1 MNVMDWITFSI
12 VIACLLVSAF
22 FSASETALTGASR
35 ASMLRLSKQ
44 GNREAG
50 VVSSLFAM
58 RERMIGA
65 LLLGNNI
72 ANIGASAL
80 ATGIFTA
87 WFGEVGV
94 LYATGVM
101 TVLVVIFAEV
111 LPKTIAINAP
121 DRVSLLVARPMKL
134 MVYLLGPLLTMIE
147 AIVAV
152 LMKVLGIKIGA
163 NQPILSPTERLR
175 GAVDLLHHEG
185 KVEKQDRDMFGGLL
199 DLREL
204 QVSDVMV
211 HRTEMVMINAD
222 LPPEE
227 LVREVLATEYTRIPL
242 WRDKP
247 ENIIGVLHAKD
258 LLRAIRAVRGRHRQ
272 HRRLDHRAAAVVRAG
287 NAPGLRTAQGV
298 PPPQDPF
305 RAGRRRIRRSR
316 GHGDAGGHSGRNR
329 RRYLRR
335 ARRGGGRRP
344 RPARRL
350 GGGRRLGADP
360 RSQPRDGLASARRRG
375 DHGRGPRDPRGA
387 LDPRARPELYLP
399 RLPLPRAA
407 PRAQPHHRAADRRR
421 CRGRPRSRRRSRSG
435 RARRSDVSS
444 AAPGRG
450 PSLRARFG
458 RKDSAASPGACA
470 LIASACTEP
479 CEFRRQRRID
489 HAVAFDPALPFE
501 RRRHNINPE
510 MRLAARP
517 VAGMALMQ
525 M

>member
-1 MNVMDWITFSI
+1 MDWLALSI
-12 VIACLLVSAF
+12 VIACLMVSAF

-101 TVLVVIFAEV
+101 TVMVVIFAEV

-121 DRVSLLVARPMKL
+121 DRVALLVARAMFRALMKL
-134 MVYLLGPLLTMIE
+134 R
-147 AIVAV
+147 
-152 LMKVLGIKIGA
+152 GIKIGH

-185 KVEKQDRDMFGGLL
+185 KVEKLDRDMFGGLL

-222 LPPEE
+222 LPPED

-258 LLRAIRAVRGRHRQ
+258 LLRAIRAAEGDTSRIDVSTIA
-272 HRRLDHRAAAVVRAG
+272 L
-287 NAPGLRTAQGV
+287 PPWFV
-298 PPPQDPF
+298 PEMRPVSEQLKAF
-305 RAGRRRIRRSR
+305 RRRKTHFALVVDEYGEVEGMVTLEDILEEIV
-316 GHGDAGGHSGRNR
+316 GDISDEHDVVVAGV
-329 RRYLRR
+329 
-335 ARRGGGRRP
+335 
-344 RPARRL
+344 
-350 GGGRRLGADP
+350 
-360 RSQPRDGLASARRRG
+360 
-375 DHGRGPRDPRGA
+375 
-387 LDPRARPELYLP
+387 
-399 RLPLPRAA
+399 
-407 PRAQPHHRAADRRR
+407 RAQPDGSVVVDGSVPIRDLNRAMDW
-421 CRGRPRSRRRSRSG
+421 
-435 RARRSDVSS
+435 
-444 AAPGRG
+444 
-450 PSLRARFG
+450 
-458 RKDSAASPGACA
+458 
-470 LIASACTEP
+470 
-479 CEFRRQRRID
+479 
-489 HAVAFDPALPFE
+489 HLPDE
-501 RRRHNINPE
+501 E
-510 MRLAARP
+510 ATT
-517 VAGMALMQ
+517 VAGL
-525 M
+525 